1 MEDGRRCILI
11 IDDDDALLIPT
22 ILEQAG
28 YTVLTAL
35 SGTEGLRLAHEQR
48 PDLIICDIMM
58 PPPDGFE
65 VREQLNQNPA
75 VKSIPFIFVTAL
87 TRQSDR
93 LQGIESGADDYITK
107 PFNRHEL
114 LARVKAVLR
123 RSELSRQQGIVEAQ
137 TQMEMLRHEVTKNFT
152 HELRTPLS
160 KIMMSLELM
169 LRDKF
174 GDDDQE
180 RQNFLGDALDSAQ
193 DLQILINDLLFLS
206 LLDQDHVDT
215 FRQRI
220 RLKYNFH
227 EPIAQC
233 LQRWEDKNLEVRVK
247 VEPDVEIYAPRK
259 RFEQAVKHLM
269 DNACKFSPEG
279 GRIAVH
285 LAPNGKGGGVLT
297 IADRGPGIPHDLREK
312 VFERYY
318 QISQGEGRLYGGL
331 GVGLTIARAIVRALG
346 GDVIIADSD
355 FGCRVQMIIAPGEL
369 EDRTVDQGSA

>member
-1 MEDGRRCILI
+1 MRGIMENVSRRILI
-11 IDDDDALLIPT
+11 IDDDDMLLIPT

-28 YTVLTAL
+28 YTVLTAIN
-35 SGTEGLRLAHEQR
+35 GTEGLQLASEHR

-58 PPPDGFE
+58 PPPNGFE
-65 VREQLNQNPA
+65 VRRRLNQDPA
-75 VKSIPFIFVTAL
+75 IKSIPFIFVTAL
-87 TRQSDR
+87 TGQSDR

-107 PFNRHEL
+107 PFNRQEL

-123 RSELSRQQGIVEAQ
+123 RSELSRQEGITEAK
-137 TQMEMLRHEVTKNFT
+137 TQMERLRHEITKNFT

-169 LRDKF
+169 LKDKF
-174 GDDDQE
+174 GDDEKE
-180 RQNFLGDALDSAQ
+180 RQNFLEDALDGAQ
-193 DLQILINDLLFLS
+193 YLQTLIDDLLFLN
-206 LLDQDHVDT
+206 LLDQGKVDT
-215 FRQRI
+215 FRQNI

-233 LQRWEDKNLEVRVK
+233 LQRWEDKNLEVRIK
-247 VEPDVEIYAPRK
+247 VEPDVEIYAPRI
-259 RFEQAVKHLM
+259 RFEQVVTHLI

-285 LAPNGKGGGVLT
+285 LAPNGRGGCVLT
-297 IADRGPGIPHDLREK
+297 IADKGPGIPVQLRER

-331 GVGLTIARAIVRALG
+331 GVGLTIARAVARALG
-346 GDVIIADSD
+346 GDVVIVDSD
-355 FGCRVQMIIAPGEL
+355 FGCRVQMVIAPDEL
-369 EDRTVDQGSA
+369 EDRMAV

>member
-1 MEDGRRCILI
+1 MENVSRRILI
-11 IDDDDALLIPT
+11 IDDDDMLLIPT

-28 YTVLTAL
+28 YTVLTAIN
-35 SGTEGLRLAHEQR
+35 GTEGLQLASEHR

-58 PPPDGFE
+58 PPPNGFE
-65 VREQLNQNPA
+65 VRRRLNQDPA
-75 VKSIPFIFVTAL
+75 IKSIPFIFVTAL
-87 TRQSDR
+87 TGQSDR

-107 PFNRHEL
+107 PFNRQEL

-123 RSELSRQQGIVEAQ
+123 RSELSRQEGITEAK
-137 TQMEMLRHEVTKNFT
+137 TQMERLRHEITKNFT

-169 LRDKF
+169 LKDKF
-174 GDDDQE
+174 GDDEKE
-180 RQNFLGDALDSAQ
+180 RQNFLEDALDGAQ
-193 DLQILINDLLFLS
+193 YLQTLIDDLLFLN
-206 LLDQDHVDT
+206 LLDQGKVDT
-215 FRQRI
+215 FRQNI

-233 LQRWEDKNLEVRVK
+233 LQRWEDKNLEVRIK
-247 VEPDVEIYAPRK
+247 VEPDVEIYAPRI
-259 RFEQAVKHLM
+259 RFEQVVTHLI

-285 LAPNGKGGGVLT
+285 LAPNGRGGCVLT
-297 IADRGPGIPHDLREK
+297 IADKGPGIPVQLRER

-331 GVGLTIARAIVRALG
+331 GVGLTIARAVARALG
-346 GDVIIADSD
+346 GDVVIVDSD
-355 FGCRVQMIIAPGEL
+355 FGCRVQMVIAPDEL
-369 EDRTVDQGSA
+369 EDRMAV

>member
-1 MEDGRRCILI
+1 MEGMNRRILI
-11 IDDDDALLIPT
+11 IDDDDMLLIPT
-22 ILEQAG
+22 ILEHAG

-35 SGTEGLRLAHEQR
+35 NGAEGLQLASELR

-65 VREQLNQNPA
+65 VRRQLNRDPE

-87 TRQSDR
+87 TGQSDR

-114 LARVKAVLR
+114 LARVNAVLR
-123 RSELSRQQGIVEAQ
+123 RSDLSRQEGISEAR
-137 TQMEMLRHEVTKNFT
+137 TQMERLRHEITKNFT

-174 GDDDQE
+174 GDDEKE
-180 RQNFLGDALDSAQ
+180 RQNFLEDALDGAQ
-193 DLQILINDLLFLS
+193 YLQTLIDDLLFLN
-206 LLDQDHVDT
+206 LLDQGKVDT

-220 RLKYNFH
+220 RLKHNFH
-227 EPIAQC
+227 APIAQC
-233 LQRWEDKNLEVRVK
+233 LQRWEDKNLEMRVK
-247 VEPDVEIYAPRK
+247 VEPDVEIYAPRI
-259 RFEQAVKHLM
+259 RFEQAVTHLI

-285 LAPNGKGGGVLT
+285 LASNGKGGCVLT
-297 IADRGPGIPHDLREK
+297 IADKGPGIPVQLREK

-331 GVGLTIARAIVRALG
+331 GVGLTIARAIARALG
-346 GDVIIADSD
+346 GDVVIVDSD

-369 EDRTVDQGSA
+369 EDQMAI

>member
-1 MEDGRRCILI
+1 MEDASRSILV
-11 IDDDDALLIPT
+11 IDDDDTLLIPT

-28 YTVLTAL
+28 YTVLTAIN
-35 SGTEGLRLAHEQR
+35 GTEGLRLASEQR

-65 VREQLNQNPA
+65 VRRQLNQDPA
-75 VKSIPFIFVTAL
+75 IKSIPFVFVTAL
-87 TRQSDR
+87 TSQSDK

-114 LARVKAVLR
+114 VARVKAVLR
-123 RSELSRQQGIVEAQ
+123 RSDLSRQQGIVEAE
-137 TQMEMLRHEVTKNFT
+137 TQIERLRHEITKNFT

-160 KIMMSLELM
+160 KILMSLELM

-174 GDDDQE
+174 GDDERE
-180 RQNFLGDALDSAQ
+180 RQNFLTDALDGAQ
-193 DLQILINDLLFLS
+193 DLQMLIDDLLFLS
-206 LLDQDHVDT
+206 LLDQGKVDT
-215 FRQRI
+215 FRQSI

-233 LQRWEDKNLEVRVK
+233 LQRWENKNLEVRVK
-247 VEPDVEIYAPRK
+247 VEPGVEIYAPRI

-285 LAPNGKGGGVLT
+285 LAPNGKGGCVLT
-297 IADRGPGIPHDLREK
+297 IADRGPGIPTELREA

-331 GVGLTIARAIVRALG
+331 GVGLTIARVIARALG
-346 GDVIIADSD
+346 GDVAIVDSE

-369 EDRTVDQGSA
+369 EDRTAA

>member
-1 MEDGRRCILI
+1 MRKIMENVSRRILI
-11 IDDDDALLIPT
+11 IDDDDMLLIPT

-28 YTVLTAL
+28 YKVLTAIN
-35 SGTEGLRLAHEQR
+35 GTEGLQLASEKR

-58 PPPDGFE
+58 PPPNGFE
-65 VREQLNQNPA
+65 VRRRLNQDPA
-75 VKSIPFIFVTAL
+75 IKSIPFIFVTAL
-87 TRQSDR
+87 TGQSDR

-123 RSELSRQQGIVEAQ
+123 RSELSRQEGITEAK
-137 TQMEMLRHEVTKNFT
+137 TQMERLRHEITKNFT

-169 LRDKF
+169 LKDKF
-174 GDDDQE
+174 GDDEKE
-180 RQNFLGDALDSAQ
+180 RQNFLEDALDGAQ
-193 DLQILINDLLFLS
+193 YLQTLIDDLLFLN
-206 LLDQDHVDT
+206 LLDQGKVDT
-215 FRQRI
+215 FRQNI

-247 VEPDVEIYAPRK
+247 VEPDVEIYAPRI
-259 RFEQAVKHLM
+259 RFEQAVTHLI

-285 LAPNGKGGGVLT
+285 LAPNGRGGCVLT
-297 IADRGPGIPHDLREK
+297 IADKGPGIPVQLRER

-331 GVGLTIARAIVRALG
+331 GVGLTIARAVARALG
-346 GDVIIADSD
+346 GDVVIVDSD

-369 EDRTVDQGSA
+369 EDRMVV